1 MEEERDSK
9 EYSWRWVTASEL
21 LSHGACELLFV
32 LLTSPDDISDCTL
45 YDGET
50 NLGRTIVKLEGSAN
64 RSFPFLPAKPIYC
77 RRGLYVEKG
86 TRMTGVLIQWRELG
100 HRGSGG

>member
-1 MEEERDSK
+1 MENERDSK
-9 EYSWRWVTASEL
+9 EYAWKWVTESEL
-21 LSHGACELLFV
+21 LCPSACDLCFA

-45 YDGET
+45 YDGEN
-50 NLGRTIVKLEGSAN
+50 NLGRTIALLEGSAN

-86 TRMTGVLIQWRELG
+86 TRMKGVLIQWRPRLAKEG
-100 HRGSGG
+100 